1 MSFNFSHFLKSV
13 ITLPRITKRIIALVS
28 DALLC
33 VFALWISF
41 YLRIGEFISL
51 SVMSENS
58 ENIITAALL
67 SISIALPIFWL
78 VGLYRT
84 IFRYSG
90 KAALINIVLALG
102 IYGLTYFLVITIY
115 SFKGVPR
122 TLGIVQPLVLF
133 FLVCGSRLFV
143 IYIFGYDP
151 NKINK
156 SSLPRTL
163 IYGAG
168 NAGRQLVAALESNSE
183 MKVIG
188 FLDDDVSLHGQ
199 LILGKD
205 IFPTNE
211 LKNLIISREV
221 THVLLAMPSINR
233 GKRSEILNKINQHK
247 VIVRTLPSVSD
258 LVEGKVTVSDIRD
271 LDVVDILGRE
281 IVAPNSELLSKN
293 IKSKVVLVTGAGGS
307 IGSEICRQVFKLN
320 PKKII
325 MVDISEYALYKIS
338 SELDDL
344 KNKKVK
350 IDELQVF
357 SFLASVQDENRISQI
372 IKKYKPDTVYHAAA
386 YKHVPLV
393 EENICEGVKNN
404 VFGTLNILQISIKE
418 KVSDFVLISSDKA
431 VRPSNVMGASK
442 RISELCLQAIHN
454 SRNNLETK
462 LCMVRFGNV
471 LGSSGSI
478 IPKFK
483 KQIKDGGPVTLTH
496 PEVTRYFMA
505 ITEAAQLVIQAGA
518 IAEGADVFVLEMG
531 EPIKIIDLIKRIVLL
546 SGLSLQDEDNI
557 DGDIKIKTVGLRP
570 GEKLYEELMLGK
582 NPQPTS
588 HPKIYKAKDPYI
600 EWVKLE
606 KDLKNLKNLLDKGQ
620 IKEVIKILQI
630 LVTDYKFNNK
640 IVDTLYNE

>member
-1 MSFNFSHFLKSV
+1 
-13 ITLPRITKRIIALVS
+13 
-28 DALLC
+28 
-33 VFALWISF
+33 
-41 YLRIGEFISL
+41 
-51 SVMSENS
+51 
-58 ENIITAALL
+58 
-67 SISIALPIFWL
+67 
-78 VGLYRT
+78 
-84 IFRYSG
+84 
-90 KAALINIVLALG
+90 
-102 IYGLTYFLVITIY
+102 
-115 SFKGVPR
+115 
-122 TLGIVQPLVLF
+122 
-133 FLVCGSRLFV
+133 
-143 IYIFGYDP
+143 
-151 NKINK
+151 
-156 SSLPRTL
+156 
-163 IYGAG
+163 
-168 NAGRQLVAALESNSE
+168 
-183 MKVIG
+183 MK
-188 FLDDDVSLHGQ
+188 L
-199 LILGKD
+199 
-205 IFPTNE
+205 
-211 LKNLIISREV
+211 
-221 THVLLAMPSINR
+221 
-233 GKRSEILNKINQHK
+233 LNKINQHK